1 MSFVYPK
8 SCNQL
13 HYAQQEC
20 LLFYMK
26 SLHNKFLVKTFLIIH
41 GTPKSVFDIVML
53 RLAVIPS
60 FVSSFKGCSKR
71 LELDKFSEN
80 TW

>member
-1 MSFVYPK
+1 
-8 SCNQL
+8 
-13 HYAQQEC
+13 
-20 LLFYMK
+20 MK

-60 FVSSFKGCSKR
+60 FVSVLKGAQK
-71 LELDKFSEN
+71 D
-80 TW
+80 